1 MKRMN
6 KRETRDKGITLLA
19 LVVVI
24 IILIILSAITIN
36 MVFGDNGLTKRAENA
51 KLEYEEA
58 SAREQLEIVLAKL
71 VVDKKFE
78 PEYDE
83 QDYINKEIIKNNMQ
97 VTGDIVIVDGWQFLI
112 DRSVPQIVSSLGKGI
127 NDENIVI
134 EASSK
139 TNSDRSKAT
148 ITAIIECEEDITEI
162 SMNGEMLQ
170 VPDKEEGKYTITKEV
185 SKNGIY
191 TMIARSE
198 NKYNMK
204 SYEVQDI
211 IPEISKIYTLDDM
224 KAFRESVNLG
234 RSYAG
239 KIVELMND
247 IDLQGREENQ
257 WETIG
262 DYEANTNNGFDG
274 IFEGNNHTIS
284 NLYINKP
291 TKKYVGLFSFIKE
304 KAEVKDIIIEGNVTG
319 DYMVGGVV
327 GANLGKIDS
336 CINKVTIRGG
346 DCTGGIARMVCSY
359 IKYYKMY

>member
-1 MKRMN
+1 MKGSN
-6 KRETRDKGITLLA
+6 KRETREKGITLLA
-19 LVVVI
+19 LVVAI

-36 MVFGDNGLTKRAENA
+36 MAFGDNGLIKKTESA
-51 KLEYEEA
+51 KLKYDEE
-58 SAREQLEIVLAKL
+58 SSREQLEMVLAGL
-71 VVDKKFE
+71 VADKKVK

-127 NDENIVI
+127 NDESIVI

-148 ITAIIECEEDITEI
+148 ITATIASEEDITEV

-185 SKNGIY
+185 SKNGTY

-211 IPEISKIYTLDDM
+211 IPEISKIYTLDDL

-239 KIVELMND
+239 KTIELMND
-247 IDLQGREENQ
+247 IDLQGSEENQ

-284 NLYINKP
+284 NIYINKP
-291 TKKYVGLFSFIKE
+291 NKNYVGLFSFIKAN
-304 KAEVKDIIIEGNVTG
+304 AEVKNIMIEGNITG

-327 GANLGKIDS
+327 GANNGKVDS
-336 CINKVTIRGG
+336 CVNKATIDGG
-346 DCTGGIARMVCSY
+346 DCTGGIARMVGSNIQY
-359 IKYYKMY
+359 DKMY